1 MTDDTGSASP
11 EDLADLRAGMDELR
25 QALQDLKDASTP
37 AERREAREDADEAE
51 QDLAATAKRLGV
63 SRKTLEDSI
72 QAARRAERKDELRP
86 ILAELLAEAKEEPPV
101 EEGLKP
107 EKEPVPPASVKPVA
121 KPRVVAPDTEPVKP
135 HWSESRVGDLVR

>member
-1 MTDDTGSASP
+1 
-11 EDLADLRAGMDELR
+11 MDELR
-25 QALQDLKDASTP
+25 QAFQDLKDASTP

-86 ILAELLAEAKEEPPV
+86 ILAELLAEAKEEPAPV
-101 EEGLKP
+101 DEEP
-107 EKEPVPPASVKPVA
+107 ETKEEPEPPASVKPVA